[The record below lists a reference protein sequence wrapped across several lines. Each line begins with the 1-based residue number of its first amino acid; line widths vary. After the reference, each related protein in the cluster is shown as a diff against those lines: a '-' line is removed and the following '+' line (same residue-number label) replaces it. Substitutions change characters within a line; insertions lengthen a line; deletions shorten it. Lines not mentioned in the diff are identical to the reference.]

1 MRQFISTAYSIGSP
15 FTIGSMQPMTIIAA
29 APLSDSSPLMRSKIC
44 SEPTLYL
51 SGIGCETA
59 EGPTN
64 PD

>member
-1 MRQFISTAYSIGSP
+1 MRQFISTAHSIGNS

-29 APLSDSSPLMRSKIC
+29 ASFSNSPRLMRSKTC